1 MTIFK
6 QPEANDL
13 TVLDRKVEGEFRLYE
28 FPGMPHSRG
37 QLTKHNDPVFV
48 GQRIRN
54 LEFLGYNL
62 LTKFTIKVRYASTT
76 LLAPDPW
83 DDVDVASHV
92 PIDILADQ
100 FRNMLRRITGCV
112 SAEELLNRRLCGV
125 GHSVL
130 VMLRR
135 IGKAMLA
142 TRQGQRPVRVFQS
155 SPIGNGDRN
164 PVGHVTYTA
173 TPR

>member
-6 QPEANDL
+6 QPEANNL

-28 FPGMPHSRG
+28 FPGIPHPRG
-37 QLTKHNDPVFV
+37 ELTKHNDPVFG
-48 GQRIRN
+48 GQHIRN
-54 LEFLGYNL
+54 VEFLGYNL

-76 LLAPDPW
+76 LLAPDSW
-83 DDVDVASHV
+83 DDVDVARHV

-100 FRNMLRRITGCV
+100 LGNMLRRITGCV
-112 SAEELLNRRLCGV
+112 SAEELLNRRLRGV

-130 VMLRR
+130 IMLRR

-142 TRQGQRPVRVFQS
+142 TRQGQRPVRVLQC
-155 SPIGNGDRN
+155 SPLGNGDGH
-164 PVGHVTYTA
+164 PVGRIMYTP
-173 TPR
+173 TLR